1 MFHLR
6 KASGQRTSW
15 LQPTRAAASS
25 LLLFWYLAGPAT
37 AQMVLV
43 MESDGSLTP
52 SRSQNSFARNYNDG
66 IGQGSAADE
75 LAILGEDEPA
85 IEPDALRFAALSR
98 PAPLPRADV
107 LTAIEATALRYA
119 GHPGLRGADLC
130 EISGYGR
137 TGPYADKGGFDLV
150 AQGMSGLMSITGESK
165 DKPPMKVGAPIT
177 DITAGLLAASGILAA
192 LVHREKT
199 GEGQKVDTSL
209 YEAGIVHTYW
219 QSAIAGAT
227 GESPGPL
234 GSAHPLT
241 APYQAF
247 KTKDKW
253 ITVGASNQNT
263 WLMLLKAIG
272 REDLQEN
279 EKFSSNLNRKQNLK
293 ELVDILN
300 EELIKKT
307 SSEWLKIF
315 DDNGLPCGPI
325 NSITD
330 MFKDPQTI
338 ERQMVIEVNNK
349 KAGKSKAIG
358 MPIKFSKS
366 KTEKSKGAPN
376 LGEHTKQVMQI
387 FGYNDDQIKDFYDR
401 KVIV

>member
-1 MFHLR
+1 MS
-6 KASGQRTSW
+6 ASLKGIRILELAQIMAG
-15 LQPTRAAASS
+15 PTCG
-25 LLLFWYLAGPAT
+25 LLLADLGAEVIKIEKTPFGDDTRNFLPPDIKG
-37 AQMVLV
+37 
-43 MESDGSLTP
+43 ESAAFMMM
-52 SRSQNSFARNYNDG
+52 NRNKKGIALNLKDKDG
-66 IGQGSAADE
+66 IEIFKRMIKNSDVVLENFRKGTLDK
-75 LAILGEDEPA
+75 LGVGY
-85 IEPDALRFAALSR
+85 
-98 PAPLPRADV
+98 DV
-107 LTAIEATALRYA
+107 ISKIN
-119 GHPGLRGADLC
+119 PKIILC

-165 DKPPMKVGAPIT
+165 EKPPMKVGAPIT
-177 DITAGLLAASGILAA
+177 DITAGLLATSGILAA
-192 LVHREKT
+192 IIHRNKT

-209 YEAGIVHTYW
+209 FEAGIVHTYW

-227 GESPGPL
+227 GVSPGPL

-253 ITVGASNQNT
+253 ITIGASNQNT
-263 WLMLLKAIG
+263 WLKLIKAID

-279 EKFSSNLNRKQNLK
+279 EKFSSNLNRKKNLT
-293 ELVDILN
+293 ELVEILTTV
-300 EELIKKT
+300 LSKKT
-307 SSEWLKIF
+307 SLEWLKIF
-315 DDNGLPCGPI
+315 DDNGFPCGPI

-330 MFKDPQTI
+330 MFEDPQTI
-338 ERQMVIEVNNK
+338 DRQMILEVDNK

-376 LGEHTKQVMQI
+376 LGEHTKEIMI
-387 FGYNDDQIKDFYDR
+387 NFGYKEKEIEDFYSR
-401 KVIV
+401 KIIL

>member
-1 MFHLR
+1 MT
-6 KASGQRTSW
+6 ASLKGIRVLEMSQIMAG
-15 LQPTRAAASS
+15 PTCGLLLADLGAEVIKIEKTPAGDDTRNFLPPEINGEAAA
-25 LLLFWYLAGPAT
+25 F
-37 AQMVLV
+37 M
-43 MESDGSLTP
+43 MM
-52 SRSQNSFARNYNDG
+52 NRNKKGIALNLKDKDG
-66 IGQGSAADE
+66 IKIFKEMVKNSDVVLENFRKGTLE
-75 LAILGEDEPA
+75 KLG
-85 IEPDALRFAALSR
+85 IGYNVLSEIN
-98 PAPLPRADV
+98 PK
-107 LTAIEATALRYA
+107 II
-119 GHPGLRGADLC
+119 LC

-177 DITAGLLAASGILAA
+177 DITAGLLASSGILAA
-192 LVHREKT
+192 LIHREKT

-209 YEAGIVHTYW
+209 FEAGIVHTYW

-227 GESPGPL
+227 GQSPGPL

-263 WLMLLKAIG
+263 WLMLLKAIN
-272 REDLQEN
+272 RQDLQEN
-279 EKFSSNLNRKQNLK
+279 EMFSSNLSRKKNTTQ
-293 ELVDILN
+293 LVDILN
-300 EELIKKT
+300 TELLKKT
-307 SSEWLKIF
+307 SDEWLKIF
-315 DDNGLPCGPI
+315 DNNGLPCGPI
-325 NSITD
+325 NSITE
-330 MFKDPQTI
+330 MFEDPQTI
-338 ERQMVIEVNNK
+338 AREMIIEVENK

-376 LGEHTKQVMQI
+376 LGEHTREIMLS
-387 FGYNDDQIKDFYDR
+387 FGYKHEEIEDFYNR
-401 KVIV
+401 KVIL

>member
-1 MFHLR
+1 MP
-6 KASGQRTSW
+6 ASLKGIRVLEMSQIMAG
-15 LQPTRAAASS
+15 PTCGLLLADLGAEGIKIEKTPGGDDTRRFLPPDINGEAAA
-25 LLLFWYLAGPAT
+25 F
-37 AQMVLV
+37 M
-43 MESDGSLTP
+43 MM
-52 SRSQNSFARNYNDG
+52 NRNKKGIALNLKDKDG
-66 IGQGSAADE
+66 IEIFKKMVKNSDVVLENFRKGTLE
-75 LAILGEDEPA
+75 KLG
-85 IEPDALRFAALSR
+85 IGY
-98 PAPLPRADV
+98 DV
-107 LTAIEATALRYA
+107 ISKIN
-119 GHPGLRGADLC
+119 PKIILC

-177 DITAGLLAASGILAA
+177 DITAGLLATSGILAA
-192 LVHREKT
+192 LVHRNKT

-209 YEAGIVHTYW
+209 FEAGIVHTYW

-263 WLMLLKAIG
+263 WLMLLKAID
-272 REDLQEN
+272 RMDLQEN
-279 EKFSSNLNRKQNLK
+279 EMFSSNFNRKENITQ
-293 ELVDILN
+293 LVEILN
-300 EELIKKT
+300 SELIKKT
-307 SSEWLKIF
+307 SKEWLKIF
-315 DDNGLPCGPI
+315 DENGLPCGPI
-325 NSITD
+325 NSINE
-330 MFKDPQTI
+330 MFVDPQTI
-338 ERQMVIEVNNK
+338 EREMIIDVDNK

-376 LGEHTKQVMQI
+376 LGEHTKEIMKN
-387 FGYNDDQIKDFYDR
+387 FDYNDKQIDDFYNR
-401 KVIV
+401 KIII

>member
-1 MFHLR
+1 MP
-6 KASGQRTSW
+6 ASLKGIRVLEMSQIMAG
-15 LQPTRAAASS
+15 PTCGLLLADLGAEVIKIEKTPGGDDTRRFLPPDINGEAAA
-25 LLLFWYLAGPAT
+25 F
-37 AQMVLV
+37 M
-43 MESDGSLTP
+43 MM
-52 SRSQNSFARNYNDG
+52 NRNKKGIALNWKDKDG
-66 IGQGSAADE
+66 IEIFKKMVKNSDVVLENFRKGTLE
-75 LAILGEDEPA
+75 KLG
-85 IEPDALRFAALSR
+85 IGY
-98 PAPLPRADV
+98 DV
-107 LTAIEATALRYA
+107 ISKIN
-119 GHPGLRGADLC
+119 PKIILC

-177 DITAGLLAASGILAA
+177 DITAGLLATSGILAA
-192 LVHREKT
+192 LVHRNKT

-209 YEAGIVHTYW
+209 FEAGIVHTYW

-263 WLMLLKAIG
+263 WLMLLKAID
-272 REDLQEN
+272 RMDLQEN
-279 EKFSSNLNRKQNLK
+279 EMFSSNFNRKENITQ
-293 ELVDILN
+293 LVEILN
-300 EELIKKT
+300 SELIKKT
-307 SSEWLKIF
+307 SKEWLKIF

-325 NSITD
+325 NSINE
-330 MFKDPQTI
+330 MFVDPQTI
-338 ERQMVIEVNNK
+338 EREMIIDVDNK

-376 LGEHTKQVMQI
+376 LGEHTKEIMKI
-387 FGYNDDQIKDFYDR
+387 FDYNDKQIDDFYNR
-401 KVIV
+401 KIII

>member
-1 MFHLR
+1 MP
-6 KASGQRTSW
+6 ASLNGIRVLEMSQIMAG
-15 LQPTRAAASS
+15 PTCGLLLADLGAEVIKVEKTTGGDDTRRFLPPDINGEAAA
-25 LLLFWYLAGPAT
+25 F
-37 AQMVLV
+37 M
-43 MESDGSLTP
+43 MI
-52 SRSQNSFARNYNDG
+52 NRNKKGIALNLKDKDG
-66 IGQGSAADE
+66 IEIFKRMVKNSDVVLENFRKGTLEKLGIGYD
-75 LAILGEDEPA
+75 AISKINPK
-85 IEPDALRFAALSR
+85 I
-98 PAPLPRADV
+98 
-107 LTAIEATALRYA
+107 I
-119 GHPGLRGADLC
+119 LC

-177 DITAGLLAASGILAA
+177 DITAGLLATSGILAA
-192 LVHREKT
+192 LVHRNKT

-209 YEAGIVHTYW
+209 FEAGIVHTYW

-263 WLMLLKAIG
+263 WLMLLKSID
-272 REDLQEN
+272 RMDLQEN
-279 EKFSSNLNRKQNLK
+279 EMFSSNFNRKENITQ
-293 ELVDILN
+293 LVEILN
-300 EELIKKT
+300 SELIKKT
-307 SSEWLKIF
+307 SKEWLKIF

-325 NSITD
+325 NSINE
-330 MFKDPQTI
+330 MFVDPQTI
-338 ERQMVIEVNNK
+338 EREMIIDVDNK

-376 LGEHTKQVMQI
+376 LGEHTKEIMKI
-387 FGYNDDQIKDFYDR
+387 FDYNDKQIDDFYNR
-401 KVIV
+401 KIII

>member
-1 MFHLR
+1 MP
-6 KASGQRTSW
+6 ASLKGIRVLEMSQIMAG
-15 LQPTRAAASS
+15 PTCGLLLADLGAEVIKVEKTNGGDDTRRFLPPDINGEAAA
-25 LLLFWYLAGPAT
+25 F
-37 AQMVLV
+37 M
-43 MESDGSLTP
+43 MM
-52 SRSQNSFARNYNDG
+52 NRNKKGIALNLKDKDG
-66 IGQGSAADE
+66 IEIFKKMVKNSDVVLENFRKGTLE
-75 LAILGEDEPA
+75 KLG
-85 IEPDALRFAALSR
+85 IGY
-98 PAPLPRADV
+98 DV
-107 LTAIEATALRYA
+107 ISKIN
-119 GHPGLRGADLC
+119 PKIILC

-177 DITAGLLAASGILAA
+177 DITAGLLATSGILAA
-192 LVHREKT
+192 LVHRNKT

-209 YEAGIVHTYW
+209 FEAGIVHTYW

-263 WLMLLKAIG
+263 WLMLLKAID
-272 REDLQEN
+272 RMDLQEN
-279 EKFSSNLNRKQNLK
+279 EMFSSNFNRKENIKQLVEILNS
-293 ELVDILN
+293 ELV
-300 EELIKKT
+300 KKT
-307 SSEWLKIF
+307 SKEWLKIF

-325 NSITD
+325 NSINE
-330 MFKDPQTI
+330 MFVDPQTI
-338 ERQMVIEVNNK
+338 EREMIIDVDNK

-376 LGEHTKQVMQI
+376 LGEHTKELMKI
-387 FGYNDDQIKDFYDR
+387 FDYNDKQIDDFYNR
-401 KVIV
+401 KIII

>member
-1 MFHLR
+1 MS
-6 KASGQRTSW
+6 ASLKGIRVLELAQIMAG
-15 LQPTRAAASS
+15 PTCG
-25 LLLFWYLAGPAT
+25 LLLADLGAEVIKIEKTPFGDDTRNFLPPDIKGESAAFMMMNRNKKGI
-37 AQMVLV
+37 VLNLK
-43 MESDGSLTP
+43 DK
-52 SRSQNSFARNYNDG
+52 DG
-66 IGQGSAADE
+66 IEIFKRMIKNSDVVLENFRKGTLDK
-75 LAILGEDEPA
+75 LGVGY
-85 IEPDALRFAALSR
+85 
-98 PAPLPRADV
+98 DV
-107 LTAIEATALRYA
+107 ISKIN
-119 GHPGLRGADLC
+119 PKIILC

-165 DKPPMKVGAPIT
+165 EKPPMKVGAPIT

-192 LVHREKT
+192 IIHRNKT

-209 YEAGIVHTYW
+209 FEAGIVHTYW

-253 ITVGASNQNT
+253 ITIGASNQNT
-263 WLMLLKAIG
+263 WLKLIKAID

-279 EKFSSNLNRKQNLK
+279 EKFSSNLNRKKNLT
-293 ELVDILN
+293 ELVEILTTV
-300 EELIKKT
+300 LSKKT

-315 DDNGLPCGPI
+315 DDNGFPCGPI

-338 ERQMVIEVNNK
+338 DRQMILEVDNK
-349 KAGKSKAIG
+349 KAGKSKAVG

-376 LGEHTKQVMQI
+376 LGEHTKEIMI
-387 FGYNDDQIKDFYDR
+387 NFGYKEKEIEDFYSR
-401 KVIV
+401 KIIL

>member
-1 MFHLR
+1 MT
-6 KASGQRTSW
+6 TS
-15 LQPTRAAASS
+15 LKGIRVLEMAQIMAGPTCGLLLADLGAEVIKIEKTPAGDDTRNFLPPDINGEAAAFMMMNRNKKGIA
-25 LLLFWYLAGPAT
+25 LNLKDKDGVKIFKE
-37 AQMVLV
+37 MVKN
-43 MESDGSLTP
+43 SDVVLENFRKGTLEKL
-52 SRSQNSFARNYNDG
+52 G
-66 IGQGSAADE
+66 IGY
-75 LAILGEDEPA
+75 
-85 IEPDALRFAALSR
+85 
-98 PAPLPRADV
+98 DV
-107 LTAIEATALRYA
+107 MSEIN
-119 GHPGLRGADLC
+119 PKIILC

-177 DITAGLLAASGILAA
+177 DITAGLLASSGILAA

-209 YEAGIVHTYW
+209 FEAGIVHTYW

-227 GESPGPL
+227 GQAPGPL

-263 WLMLLKAIG
+263 WLMLLKAIN
-272 REDLQEN
+272 RQDLQEN
-279 EKFSSNLNRKQNLK
+279 EKFSSNLNRKKNINQ
-293 ELVDILN
+293 LVDILSS
-300 EELIKKT
+300 ELIKKT
-307 SSEWLKIF
+307 SDEWLKIF
-315 DDNGLPCGPI
+315 DSNGLPCGPI
-325 NSITD
+325 NSITE
-330 MFKDPQTI
+330 MFEDPQTI
-338 ERQMVIEVNNK
+338 HREMIIEVDNK

-366 KTEKSKGAPN
+366 KTEKSKGAPY
-376 LGEHTKQVMQI
+376 LGEHTREIMLS
-387 FGYNDDQIKDFYDR
+387 FGYKHEEIEDFYNK
-401 KVIV
+401 KVIL

>member
-1 MFHLR
+1 MT
-6 KASGQRTSW
+6 ASLKGIRVLEMSQIMAG
-15 LQPTRAAASS
+15 PTCGLLLADLGAEVIKIEKTPAGDDTRNFLPPEINGEAAA
-25 LLLFWYLAGPAT
+25 F
-37 AQMVLV
+37 M
-43 MESDGSLTP
+43 MM
-52 SRSQNSFARNYNDG
+52 NRNKKGIALNLKDKDG
-66 IGQGSAADE
+66 IKIFKEMVKNSDVVLENFRKGTLE
-75 LAILGEDEPA
+75 KLGIGYDIMSEINPK
-85 IEPDALRFAALSR
+85 I
-98 PAPLPRADV
+98 
-107 LTAIEATALRYA
+107 I
-119 GHPGLRGADLC
+119 LC

-165 DKPPMKVGAPIT
+165 DRPPMKVGAPIT
-177 DITAGLLAASGILAA
+177 DITAGLLASSGILAA

-209 YEAGIVHTYW
+209 FEAGIVHTYW

-227 GESPGPL
+227 GQSPGPL

-263 WLMLLKAIG
+263 WLMLLKAIN
-272 REDLQEN
+272 RQDLQEN
-279 EKFSSNLNRKQNLK
+279 EMFSSNLSRKKNTTQ
-293 ELVDILN
+293 LVEILN
-300 EELIKKT
+300 TELLKKT
-307 SSEWLKIF
+307 SDEWLKIF

-325 NSITD
+325 NSITE
-330 MFKDPQTI
+330 MFEDPQTI
-338 ERQMVIEVNNK
+338 YREMIIEVENK

-376 LGEHTKQVMQI
+376 LGEHTREIMLS
-387 FGYNDDQIKDFYDR
+387 FGYKHEEIEDFYNR
-401 KVIV
+401 KVIL

>member
-1 MFHLR
+1 MS
-6 KASGQRTSW
+6 ASLKGIRVLELAQIMAG
-15 LQPTRAAASS
+15 PTCG
-25 LLLFWYLAGPAT
+25 LLLADLGAEVIKIEKTPFGDDTRNFLPPDIKGESAAFMMMNRNKKGI
-37 AQMVLV
+37 VLNLK
-43 MESDGSLTP
+43 DK
-52 SRSQNSFARNYNDG
+52 DG
-66 IGQGSAADE
+66 IEIFKRMIKNSDVVLENFRKGTLDK
-75 LAILGEDEPA
+75 LGVGY
-85 IEPDALRFAALSR
+85 
-98 PAPLPRADV
+98 DV
-107 LTAIEATALRYA
+107 ISKIN
-119 GHPGLRGADLC
+119 PKIILC

-165 DKPPMKVGAPIT
+165 EKPPMKVGAPIT

-192 LVHREKT
+192 IIHRNKT

-209 YEAGIVHTYW
+209 FEAGIVHTYW

-253 ITVGASNQNT
+253 ITIGASNQNT
-263 WLMLLKAIG
+263 WLKLIKAID

-279 EKFSSNLNRKQNLK
+279 EKFSSNLNRKKNLT
-293 ELVDILN
+293 ELVEILTTV
-300 EELIKKT
+300 LSKKT
-307 SSEWLKIF
+307 SLEWLKIF
-315 DDNGLPCGPI
+315 DDNGFPCGPI

-330 MFKDPQTI
+330 MFEDPQTI
-338 ERQMVIEVNNK
+338 DRQMILEVDNK

-376 LGEHTKQVMQI
+376 LGEHTKEIMI
-387 FGYNDDQIKDFYDR
+387 NFGYKEKEIEDFYSR
-401 KVIV
+401 KIIL

>member
-1 MFHLR
+1 MSASLR
-6 KASGQRTSW
+6 GIRVLELAQIMAG
-15 LQPTRAAASS
+15 PTCG
-25 LLLFWYLAGPAT
+25 LLLADLGAEVIKIEKTPFGDDTRNFLPPDIKGESAAFMMMNRNKKGI
-37 AQMVLV
+37 VLNLK
-43 MESDGSLTP
+43 DK
-52 SRSQNSFARNYNDG
+52 DG
-66 IGQGSAADE
+66 IEIFKRMIKNSDVVLENFRKGTLDK
-75 LAILGEDEPA
+75 LGVGY
-85 IEPDALRFAALSR
+85 
-98 PAPLPRADV
+98 DV
-107 LTAIEATALRYA
+107 ISKIN
-119 GHPGLRGADLC
+119 PKIILC

-165 DKPPMKVGAPIT
+165 EKPPMKVGAPIT

-192 LVHREKT
+192 IIHRNKT

-209 YEAGIVHTYW
+209 FEAGIVHTYW

-253 ITVGASNQNT
+253 ITIGASNQNT
-263 WLMLLKAIG
+263 WLKLIKAID

-279 EKFSSNLNRKQNLK
+279 EKFSSNLNRKKNLT
-293 ELVDILN
+293 ELVEILTTV
-300 EELIKKT
+300 LSKKT

-315 DDNGLPCGPI
+315 DDNGFPCGPI

-338 ERQMVIEVNNK
+338 DRQMILEVDNK

-376 LGEHTKQVMQI
+376 LGEHTKEIMI
-387 FGYNDDQIKDFYDR
+387 NFGYKEKEIEDFYSR
-401 KVIV
+401 KIIL

>member
-1 MFHLR
+1 MS
-6 KASGQRTSW
+6 ASLKGIRVLELAQIMAG
-15 LQPTRAAASS
+15 PTCG
-25 LLLFWYLAGPAT
+25 LLLADLGAEVIKIEKTPFGDDTRNFLPPDIKG
-37 AQMVLV
+37 
-43 MESDGSLTP
+43 ESAAFMMM
-52 SRSQNSFARNYNDG
+52 NRNKKGIALNLKDKDG
-66 IGQGSAADE
+66 IEIFKRMIKNSDVVLENFRKGTLDK
-75 LAILGEDEPA
+75 LGVGY
-85 IEPDALRFAALSR
+85 
-98 PAPLPRADV
+98 DV
-107 LTAIEATALRYA
+107 ISKIN
-119 GHPGLRGADLC
+119 PKIILC

-165 DKPPMKVGAPIT
+165 EKPPMKVGAPIT

-192 LVHREKT
+192 IIHRNKT

-209 YEAGIVHTYW
+209 FEAGIVHTYW

-253 ITVGASNQNT
+253 ITIGASNQNT
-263 WLMLLKAIG
+263 WLKLIKAID

-279 EKFSSNLNRKQNLK
+279 EKFSSNLNRKKNLT
-293 ELVDILN
+293 ELVEILTTV
-300 EELIKKT
+300 LSKKT

-315 DDNGLPCGPI
+315 DDNGFPCGPI

-338 ERQMVIEVNNK
+338 DRQMILEVDNK

-376 LGEHTKQVMQI
+376 LGEHTKEIMI
-387 FGYNDDQIKDFYDR
+387 NFGYKEKEIEDFYSR
-401 KVIV
+401 KIIL

>member
-1 MFHLR
+1 MS
-6 KASGQRTSW
+6 ASLKGIRVLELAQIMAG
-15 LQPTRAAASS
+15 PTCG
-25 LLLFWYLAGPAT
+25 LLLADLGAEVIKIEKTPFGDDTRNFLPPDING
-37 AQMVLV
+37 
-43 MESDGSLTP
+43 ESAAFMMM
-52 SRSQNSFARNYNDG
+52 NRNKKGIALNLKDKDG
-66 IGQGSAADE
+66 IEIFKRMIKDSDVVLENFRKGTLDK
-75 LAILGEDEPA
+75 LGVGY
-85 IEPDALRFAALSR
+85 
-98 PAPLPRADV
+98 DV
-107 LTAIEATALRYA
+107 ISQIN
-119 GHPGLRGADLC
+119 PKIILC

-165 DKPPMKVGAPIT
+165 EKPPMKVGAPIT

-192 LVHREKT
+192 IIHRNKT

-209 YEAGIVHTYW
+209 FEAGIVHTYW

-253 ITVGASNQNT
+253 ITIGASNQNT
-263 WLMLLKAIG
+263 WLKLIKAID
-272 REDLQEN
+272 REDLQQN
-279 EKFSSNLNRKQNLK
+279 EKFSSNLNRKKNLI
-293 ELVDILN
+293 ELVEILTTV
-300 EELIKKT
+300 LSKKT

-315 DDNGLPCGPI
+315 DNNGFPCGPI

-338 ERQMVIEVNNK
+338 DRQMILEVDNK

-376 LGEHTKQVMQI
+376 LGEHTKEIMI
-387 FGYNDDQIKDFYDR
+387 NFGYKEKEIEDFYSR
-401 KVIV
+401 KIIL

>member
-1 MFHLR
+1 MT
-6 KASGQRTSW
+6 ASLKGIRVLEMAQIMAG
-15 LQPTRAAASS
+15 PTCG
-25 LLLFWYLAGPAT
+25 LLLADLGAEVIKIEKTPGGDDTRNFLPPEING
-37 AQMVLV
+37 
-43 MESDGSLTP
+43 ESAAFMMM
-52 SRSQNSFARNYNDG
+52 NRNKKGIALNLKDKDG
-66 IGQGSAADE
+66 IEIFKTMVKNSDVVLENFRKGTLE
-75 LAILGEDEPA
+75 KLG
-85 IEPDALRFAALSR
+85 IGY
-98 PAPLPRADV
+98 DV
-107 LTAIEATALRYA
+107 MSEIN
-119 GHPGLRGADLC
+119 PKIILC

-272 REDLQEN
+272 RENLQEN
-279 EKFSSNLNRKQNLK
+279 EKFTSNLNRKQNLK

-300 EELIKKT
+300 EEL
-307 SSEWLKIF
+307 
-315 DDNGLPCGPI
+315 
-325 NSITD
+325 
-330 MFKDPQTI
+330 
-338 ERQMVIEVNNK
+338 
-349 KAGKSKAIG
+349 
-358 MPIKFSKS
+358 
-366 KTEKSKGAPN
+366 
-376 LGEHTKQVMQI
+376 
-387 FGYNDDQIKDFYDR
+387 
-401 KVIV
+401 

>member
-1 MFHLR
+1 MS
-6 KASGQRTSW
+6 ASLKGIRVLELAQIMAG
-15 LQPTRAAASS
+15 PTCG
-25 LLLFWYLAGPAT
+25 LLLADLGAEVIKIEKTPFGDDTRNFLPPDIKGESAAFMMMNRNKKGI
-37 AQMVLV
+37 VLNLK
-43 MESDGSLTP
+43 DK
-52 SRSQNSFARNYNDG
+52 DG
-66 IGQGSAADE
+66 IEIFKRMIKNSDVVLENFRKGTLDK
-75 LAILGEDEPA
+75 LGVGY
-85 IEPDALRFAALSR
+85 
-98 PAPLPRADV
+98 DV
-107 LTAIEATALRYA
+107 ISKIN
-119 GHPGLRGADLC
+119 PKIILC

-165 DKPPMKVGAPIT
+165 EKPPMKVGAPIT

-192 LVHREKT
+192 IIHRNKT

-209 YEAGIVHTYW
+209 FEAGIVHTYW

-253 ITVGASNQNT
+253 ITIGASNQNT
-263 WLMLLKAIG
+263 WLKLIKAID

-279 EKFSSNLNRKQNLK
+279 EKFSSNLNRKKNLT
-293 ELVDILN
+293 ELVEILTTV
-300 EELIKKT
+300 LSKKT

-315 DDNGLPCGPI
+315 DNNGFPCGPI

-338 ERQMVIEVNNK
+338 DRQMILEVDNK
-349 KAGKSKAIG
+349 KAGKSKAVG

-376 LGEHTKQVMQI
+376 LGEHTKEIMI
-387 FGYNDDQIKDFYDR
+387 SFGYKEKEIEDFYSR
-401 KVIV
+401 KIIF